1 MVSEVGAVIAGDID
15 ANSKTDIIISA
26 KSCGSW
32 FMWNFEACISMYEER
47 KYEKSRNVD
56 GTITKKEIIIDN
68 IYIVP
73 YNSELLKKY
82 QAHLNIEWCNQNT
95 CIKYLFKYMN
105 KGYVSAYILNFWL
118 ELFFSWIIL

>member
-1 MVSEVGAVIAGDID
+1 MTTISEVGAIIADDID
-15 ANSKTDIIISA
+15 ANSKTNIIISA

-73 YNSELLKKY
+73 YNS
-82 QAHLNIEWCNQNT
+82 
-95 CIKYLFKYMN
+95 
-105 KGYVSAYILNFWL
+105 
-118 ELFFSWIIL
+118 